1 MVDFEP
7 FRCRSSSTTG
17 NSTNCISWLDQGSP
31 VFFYGFF
38 IRNNYDKSNDDS
50 GGMLED
56 GRIGR
61 QLRLLSRELD
71 EDNVLK
77 ICQQLQVSSFIDS

>member
-1 MVDFEP
+1 
-7 FRCRSSSTTG
+7 
-17 NSTNCISWLDQGSP
+17 
-31 VFFYGFF
+31 
-38 IRNNYDKSNDDS
+38 
-50 GGMLED
+50 MLED